1 MYLKLHFLKKIFLI
15 YIKKLKNFIYATLI
29 KIFNKIQ
36 LSKEKKFFSI
46 QPNKYCNK
54 VKKNL
59 ELFIL
64 NKFFMTD
71 IISKQKLDILLA
83 KEENVIN
90 WNEVLEKSKKTFGS
104 DIYESWIK
112 NINLKKE
119 FNHYVILSVPT
130 RFVRDWIVSR
140 YADKILDVIKIYK
153 KSIQRLEFLI
163 EETQEKSDQ
172 FILSKKNKITS
183 IENSLLNYNRFS
195 LNNRFDNF
203 VVGES
208 NELAYTAARKIC
220 VESAHYNPLFI
231 YSSVGMGKTHLL
243 NAIGLEVRNSKKVMF
258 ISAERFMYHFI
269 RSLKNKEMVKF
280 KDLFRGANI
289 FIIDDIQFVNGKEAM
304 QEEFFHTFNALIE
317 RGSQIVI
324 SSDRPPFSLDRIQER
339 IKSRMSGGLVIDIQP
354 PDLDLRIKILKS
366 KFEEIKK
373 NFNENYDLSEE
384 LFKFLAT
391 EVTSSVREMVGAL
404 NRVLAFSK
412 MNTKSPN
419 IYECKRILK
428 DFINSNNK
436 SINVE
441 FIQNLVASHFNLN
454 IKELLSARRSRSLAR
469 PRQIAMYLA
478 KQHTTNSLPDI
489 GRKFS
494 NRDHTTVIHA
504 VKKIDELIK
513 KDNDIRQSVI
523 ELKKKLL

>member
-1 MYLKLHFLKKIFLI
+1 MTSHPFNISVHFVFA
-15 YIKKLKNFIYATLI
+15 FISGIIIWSISLG
-29 KIFNKIQ
+29 
-36 LSKEKKFFSI
+36 KFFI
-46 QPNKYCNK
+46 NFL
-54 VKKNL
+54 VIAFIHR
-59 ELFIL
+59 LF
-64 NKFFMTD
+64 N
-71 IISKQKLDILLA
+71 LLA
-83 KEENVIN
+83 
-90 WNEVLEKSKKTFGS
+90 L
-104 DIYESWIK
+104 
-112 NINLKKE
+112 
-119 FNHYVILSVPT
+119 
-130 RFVRDWIVSR
+130 
-140 YADKILDVIKIYK
+140 
-153 KSIQRLEFLI
+153 
-163 EETQEKSDQ
+163 
-172 FILSKKNKITS
+172 
-183 IENSLLNYNRFS
+183 IENSLSNYNRFS
-195 LNNRFDNF
+195 ANNRFDNF

-243 NAIGLEVRNSKKVMF
+243 NAIGLDVGNAKKTMF

-280 KDLFRGANI
+280 KDFFRMANI
-289 FIIDDIQFVNGKEAM
+289 FIIDDIQFVSGKEAM

-324 SSDRPPFSLDRIQER
+324 SSSKAPADLDRIQER

-354 PDLDLRIKILKS
+354 PDFDLKIRILKN
-366 KFEEIKK
+366 KFKEIKL
-373 NFNENYDLSEE
+373 NFREDYDLGDEVFE
-384 LFKFLAT
+384 FLAS
-391 EVTSSVREMVGAL
+391 EVTSSIRELIGAL

-412 MNTKSPN
+412 INTKTPT
-419 IYECKRILK
+419 IYECKKILK
-428 DFINSNNK
+428 DFINCNNK

-441 FIQNLVASHFNLN
+441 SIQNLVASHFNLN
-454 IKELLSARRSRSLAR
+454 IKEMLSSRRSRSLAR

-513 KDNDIRQSVI
+513 KDNEIRQSVI
-523 ELKKKLL
+523 EIKKKFL

>member
-1 MYLKLHFLKKIFLI
+1 MKDI
-15 YIKKLKNFIYATLI
+15 
-29 KIFNKIQ
+29 
-36 LSKEKKFFSI
+36 LSKNDMSVL
-46 QPNKYCNK
+46 Q
-54 VKKNL
+54 
-59 ELFIL
+59 
-64 NKFFMTD
+64 
-71 IISKQKLDILLA
+71 A
-83 KEENVIN
+83 KEENNIN
-90 WNEVLEKSKKTFGS
+90 WNEILDKLKKTFGS

-140 YADKILDVIKIYK
+140 YADKILDVIKITK
-153 KSIQRLEFLI
+153 KSIQRIEFSV
-163 EETQEKSDQ
+163 EETQVKSDQ
-172 FILSKKNKITS
+172 SLFAKRSKVTS
-183 IENSLLNYNRFS
+183 IENSLLNYNRFNP
-195 LNNRFDNF
+195 NNRFDNF
-203 VVGES
+203 IVGES

-220 VESAHYNPLFI
+220 VQSAHYNPLFI

-243 NAIGLEVRNSKKVMF
+243 NSIGLEVENSKKVMF
-258 ISAERFMYHFI
+258 ISAERFMYHFV
-269 RSLKNKEMVKF
+269 RSIKNNEMVKF

-317 RGSQIVI
+317 RGSQVVI
-324 SSDRPPFSLDRIQER
+324 SSDRPPSNLDRIQER
-339 IKSRMSGGLVIDIQP
+339 IKSRMAGGLVIDIQP
-354 PDLDLRIKILKS
+354 PDLDLRVKILKS
-366 KFEEIKK
+366 KFEEIKV
-373 NFNENYDLSEE
+373 NFKENYDLSEE
-384 LFKFLAT
+384 VFKFLAS
-391 EVTSSVREMVGAL
+391 EVTSSIREMVGAL
-404 NRVLAFSK
+404 NRILAFSK
-412 MNTKSPN
+412 INTKSPN

-454 IKELLSARRSRSLAR
+454 IQELLSPRRSRSLAR

-513 KDNDIRQSVI
+513 KDNDIRQSVT
-523 ELKKKLL
+523 ELKKKLP

>member
-1 MYLKLHFLKKIFLI
+1 MTDL
-15 YIKKLKNFIYATLI
+15 
-29 KIFNKIQ
+29 
-36 LSKEKKFFSI
+36 LSKKKDA
-46 QPNKYCNK
+46 N
-54 VKKNL
+54 VL
-59 ELFIL
+59 A
-64 NKFFMTD
+64 
-71 IISKQKLDILLA
+71 A
-83 KEENVIN
+83 KEENFLN
-90 WNEVLEKSKKTFGS
+90 WNETLSKLKTTFGN
-104 DIYESWIK
+104 DVYESWIK

-119 FNHYVILSVPT
+119 FNHYIILSVPT

-140 YADKILDVIKIYK
+140 YADKILDIIKIFK

-163 EETQEKSDQ
+163 ENNHETTNQLTYSN
-172 FILSKKNKITS
+172 KNKITP
-183 IENSLLNYNRFS
+183 IGNSLLNYNRFNS
-195 LNNRFDNF
+195 SNRFDNF

-220 VESAHYNPLFI
+220 VQSAHYNPLFI

-243 NAIGLEVRNSKKVMF
+243 NSIGIEVGGTKKVMF

-269 RSLKNKEMVKF
+269 RALKSNEMVKF
-280 KDLFRGANI
+280 KDFFRGANI

-317 RGSQIVI
+317 RGSQVVI
-324 SSDRPPFSLDRIQER
+324 SSDRPPSNLDKIQER
-339 IKSRMSGGLVIDIQP
+339 IRSRMSGGLVIDIQP

-366 KFEEIKK
+366 KFEEIKV
-373 NFNENYDLSEE
+373 NFKENYDLSEE
-384 LFKFLAT
+384 VFKFLAS
-391 EVTSSVREMVGAL
+391 EVTSSIREMIGAL
-404 NRVLAFSK
+404 NRILAFTK
-412 MNTKSPN
+412 INTKSPT

-441 FIQNLVASHFNLN
+441 IIQNLVASYFNLN
-454 IKELLSARRSRSLAR
+454 IQELLSPRRSRSLAR

-504 VKKIDELIK
+504 VKKINELLK
-513 KDNDIRQSVI
+513 NDNDIRKSVT